1 MNRSA
6 DTLLLPIATFWP
18 YIANA
23 TLAECC
29 ELIDEM
35 RTIYSSSDD
44 AVAVR
49 EARTAFGGLRAALD
63 QRQGS
68 LAASI
73 RGACDPPSLTSGHV
87 HLRWRSG

>member
-1 MNRSA
+1 LTDMS
-6 DTLLLPIATFWP
+6 
-18 YIANA
+18 ANA

-49 EARTAFGGLRAALD
+49 EARAAFGGLRAALD

-73 RGACDPPSLTSGHV
+73 RGACDPPSLASGHV
-87 HLRWRSG
+87 LAGAADERDDDEAEPRPPVVG

>member
-1 MNRSA
+1 MS
-6 DTLLLPIATFWP
+6 
-18 YIANA
+18 ANA

-44 AVAVR
+44 AVAVK
-49 EARTAFGGLRAALD
+49 EARAAFGGLRAALD
-63 QRQGS
+63 QRQGC

-73 RGACDPPSLTSGHV
+73 RGACPVSVFVRPRPSSLAPAE
-87 HLRWRSG
+87 